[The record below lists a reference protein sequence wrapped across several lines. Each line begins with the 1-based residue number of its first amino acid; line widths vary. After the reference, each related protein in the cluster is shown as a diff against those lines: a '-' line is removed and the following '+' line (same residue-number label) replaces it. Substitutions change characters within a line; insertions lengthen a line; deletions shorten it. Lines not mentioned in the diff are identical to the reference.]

1 MFSVASENANASRV
15 KGRHPHFFCDGT
27 HQRCDSVFHL
37 LGCFVGERDGKDLKW
52 VDVADN
58 TTTQDTYVDGSVVKY
73 VAPTLSYAE
82 KRQSEYPPLEEQFD
96 EIYHNGIDSWKAT
109 IKVVKDKYPKE

>member
-1 MFSVASENANASRV
+1 MKKALVQ
-15 KGRHPHFFCDGT
+15 GT
-27 HQRCDSVFHL
+27 RICEFGTPFPVH
-37 LGCFVGERDGKDLKW
+37 EDLKW